1 MNNLSIRT
9 KLFLSFGI
17 VIAMIAGLAGFAMYS
32 TMQIN
37 NRSRELNDSWLVSVA
52 VLGRMMH
59 DVGSARSYGI
69 LRPLQTDPQQQTV
82 TAELIRQNRES
93 MDKDIQDYRKIIE
106 KSNYNTEEE
115 RQHDIN
121 LVSTIEK
128 DWNNYKSYAQRCD
141 VLLKEGKT
149 AEAVALMTG
158 EAVTAYQQVNQSIH
172 DTFEMNEKGA
182 AEAAAENEAQYK
194 HAVTLTVTLVAIIIA
209 LSLLVV
215 YLLNK
220 NICGSLQEIL
230 RVSGVAAKGDL
241 TQEARVEGRDELAE
255 LGQAYNMMF
264 ANIKALIGSIQN
276 TAEQVASASEEL
288 TASAQQS
295 AQATQTV
302 AQSIAEVAEDASGQ
316 TTAAENTAAVLQGTV
331 DYVQATVSIV
341 AETAHKTK
349 EAVHKADEGNRIAC
363 DAVNQMK
370 ELAVVVGDSA
380 KRVARLGERSKEI
393 GSIVDTI
400 SGIAGQTNLLAL
412 NAAIEAARAG
422 EAGRGFTVVA
432 EEVRKLAE
440 QSATAA
446 EQIGALIGN
455 IQKETESAVVSMHE
469 GLEHVQQG
477 QKRVDSA
484 GTAFSDILQTV
495 DEVNSGA
502 AVAEGTLKNLQV
514 SIQKIKESFAVVD
527 RAAKAIGN
535 ASQNVSAATEEQSA
549 GMEEIAASSRTLA
562 GFAEELQKAAR
573 KFKV

>member
-37 NRSRELNDSWLVSVA
+37 NRSRELNDSWLGSVA

-255 LGQAYNMMF
+255 LGQAYNTMF

-276 TAEQVASASEEL
+276 T
-288 TASAQQS
+288 